1 MVPFCSE
8 KSKAYI
14 PGQMDTQCSFCCED
28 FNLDNYRPKTLQ
40 CGHTFCKECVQKLDL
55 HQNCLSCGKVLLSE
69 PVDNLFLIQ
78 LIEKNR
84 CKVQVREEQVRQLAR
99 GIAAGEK
106 LVAQLVKAVP
116 AAVQALQQLLDS
128 AASQVSEL
136 KQALEELR
144 SVRREE
150 SGAGAA
156 PELVPE
162 QLEQAVRLV
171 DGLRL
176 MSISKS
182 SLVAVEEDGTVWKAF
197 DELGPAGRLLL
208 LQLRVDG
215 RLEKVRQGLLAEAGA
230 GLALCAWFL
239 LRSDSLQAD
248 GGAEAGGVP
257 RQDDDDATASRSVVQ
272 TKGGAEHFCGGAALD
287 SSTPLQD
294 GASSPQAVLDSK
306 TTVQDGDQS
315 GEEVEG
321 DGLDSSDED
330 LQADDEPFV
339 GPPGISVLTI
349 NEEWDCDGELL
360 KVNDILKSER
370 WLHARALRRLNG
382 GGSER
387 LLRVLAPQLEE
398 LEIEGVASPSV
409 MEEVAKMSKL
419 KRLICKCDR
428 KVDIYPDLP
437 LQLEELAIECP
448 KENQLRCVDRMRGL
462 RSVKVWNYQGT
473 NVSFLPSPQH
483 AGLVW
488 LEVALHQQLFS
499 TMLSL
504 VHAHAHSLR
513 VLRVFCG
520 AHELHHE
527 GFYFPHL
534 GKDLA
539 AMGLSALEQLVLFRP
554 HGKCDQVDD
563 CLVQLRSF
571 RESLGTSVDVICVA
585 CPRPV

>member
-1 MVPFCSE
+1 
-8 KSKAYI
+8 
-14 PGQMDTQCSFCCED
+14 
-28 FNLDNYRPKTLQ
+28 
-40 CGHTFCKECVQKLDL
+40 
-55 HQNCLSCGKVLLSE
+55 VLMSE
-69 PVDNLFLIQ
+69 PVDNFFLVQ

-128 AASQVSEL
+128 ATTQVGQL
-136 KQALEELR
+136 KQDFEELR
-144 SVRREE
+144 REE
-150 SGAGAA
+150 AGASA
-156 PELVPE
+156 TPELVPE

-176 MSISKS
+176 MSIPKS

-197 DELGPAGRLLL
+197 DELGPTGRLLL

-215 RLEKVRQGLLAEAGA
+215 RLEKDGAASLRQA
-230 GLALCAWFL
+230 GL
-239 LRSDSLQAD
+239 
-248 GGAEAGGVP
+248 V
-257 RQDDDDATASRSVVQ
+257 
-272 TKGGAEHFCGGAALD
+272 
-287 SSTPLQD
+287 
-294 GASSPQAVLDSK
+294 SK

-315 GEEVEG
+315 GEEIEG
-321 DGLDSSDED
+321 DGLDRSED
-330 LQADDEPFV
+330 GLQAEDKPFV

-349 NEEWDCDGELL
+349 DKESDCEGKLL

-382 GGSER
+382 GGSEV

-419 KRLICKCDR
+419 KRLICKCDQ
-428 KVDIYPDLP
+428 KVEVYPDLP
-437 LQLEELAIECP
+437 LQLEELKLQFP
-448 KENQLRCVDRMRGL
+448 KENQLRCVDRMHRP
-462 RSVKVWNYQGT
+462 RSLNVRDYFGT
-473 NVSFLPSPQH
+473 NVSFLPSPRH

-488 LEVALHQQLFS
+488 LEVGFNDNCLS

-504 VHAHAHSLR
+504 IHAHAHSLR
-513 VLRVFCG
+513 VLRVYCG
-520 AHELHHE
+520 AHELHQK

-539 AMGLSALEQLVLFRP
+539 AMGLSALEQLVLIRP
-554 HGKCDQVDD
+554 EGKCDQVGD

-571 RESLGTSVDVICVA
+571 REYLGMSVDVVCAV
-585 CPRPV
+585 CPRLV